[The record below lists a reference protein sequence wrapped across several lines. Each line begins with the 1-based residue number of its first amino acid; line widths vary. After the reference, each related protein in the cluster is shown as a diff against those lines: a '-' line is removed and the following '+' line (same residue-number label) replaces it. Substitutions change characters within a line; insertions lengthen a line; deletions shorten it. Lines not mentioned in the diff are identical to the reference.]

1 VEKDNEKTPTR
12 GGKEKSLKRR
22 AGMLKRSLAFI
33 LLVLMIPALSGC
45 WYAAAAGA
53 GAYVGYKAKEK
64 GYKTQSPVTKE
75 KQQDEEGKR

>member
-1 VEKDNEKTPTR
+1 M
-12 GGKEKSLKRR
+12 LRR
-22 AGMLKRSLAFI
+22 LLVTI
-33 LLVLMIPALSGC
+33 LLVLTVPALSGC

-53 GAYVGYKAKEK
+53 GTYVGYKAKEK